1 MVQEVVSSGLLLL
14 QHHLLVV
21 LHQVVGGR
29 ARVRAALSLCL
40 GQIKWNSPSPKCR
53 KLEFPLKNRRKKRTF
68 GQFFEHFWTD
78 RQNDKFEQSS
88 TFPIIQVST
97 KKKTHYFFQPKQ
109 LAQYFVAE
117 DNFEQ
122 NLQEKWRVEKLREF
136 AQKHVSKYQSIDQF
150 YWCIKN
156 YGFFWEPEIQTLKF
170 DLKIS
175 LLLGAFKIKLEL
187 TVTVEVIFFFYSRF
201 KLLKV

>member
-29 ARVRAALSLCL
+29 ARVRAALSLSL
-40 GQIKWNSPSPKCR
+40 GQIKWNNPCPKCR
-53 KLEFPLKNRRKKRTF
+53 KLEFPLKNRSKKRTF

-97 KKKTHYFFQPKQ
+97 KKKAYYFFQPKQ

-136 AQKHVSKYQSIDQF
+136 AQKCIEVSKYRPILLMYKKLWLFLGSR
-150 YWCIKN
+150 N
-156 YGFFWEPEIQTLKF
+156 PNLKVR
-170 DLKIS
+170 
-175 LLLGAFKIKLEL
+175 FKI
-187 TVTVEVIFFFYSRF
+187 FFATWGI
-201 KLLKV
+201 LN